1 MPGIY
6 VHIPFCRRK
15 CYYCDFF
22 SVGSRNAPREDFCEA
37 LLRESG
43 SRAAE
48 WEDCTRDSSAPRTL
62 YIGGGTPS
70 QLPPRMLAGLIRR
83 LKDIF
88 RLPHPDELTV
98 EVNPEDV
105 TTELVTAL
113 TEAGVNRV
121 SMGVQTFCDA
131 ELQAIGR
138 RHTGARA
145 LEAYALLRPAFTNI
159 SLDLIFGLPG
169 QSLESWRHTVERAV
183 NLLPEHIS
191 AYSLMW
197 EERTALSRMRTLGR
211 VEECDEDLSADM
223 YALLTDTLHAAG
235 YEHYEISNYCLPGR
249 ASLHNSS
256 YWSGEPYIGIGPG
269 AHSYDGC
276 RRRRSNPCDITA
288 YIAGTSLPEEELLT
302 DEELH
307 EEYLLTRLRR
317 LEGISLA
324 DFADHFGAE
333 ATDRMRR
340 RAALQTALLTVD
352 SNNIRLAPEGV
363 MRSDAAILA
372 LL

>member
-48 WEDCTRDSSAPRTL
+48 WEGCTRDTSAQRTL

-70 QLPPRMLAGLIRR
+70 QLPPQMLAGLIRR
-83 LKDIF
+83 LKEIF

-138 RHTGARA
+138 RHTAALA
-145 LEAYALLRPAFTNI
+145 LEAYALLRPAFSNL

-169 QSLESWRHTVERAV
+169 QSLESWEHTVERAV
-183 NLLPEHIS
+183 SLLPEHIS

-197 EERTALSRMRTLGR
+197 EERTALSRMRALGR
-211 VEECDEDLSADM
+211 VDECDEDLSADM
-223 YALLTDTLHAAG
+223 YALLTDTLRAAG
-235 YEHYEISNYCLPGR
+235 YEHYEISNYCLPGH

-256 YWSGEPYIGIGPG
+256 YWSGEPYIGLGPG

-276 RRRRSNPCDITA
+276 RRRRSNPCDIAA
-288 YIAGTSLPEEELLT
+288 YIAGTSQPEEEVLS
-302 DEELH
+302 DEELR
-307 EEYLLTRLRR
+307 EEYILTRLRR
-317 LEGISLA
+317 REGISLA
-324 DFADHFGAE
+324 DFGTRFGSEAADKL
-333 ATDRMRR
+333 RR
-340 RAALQTALLTVD
+340 RAALQTALIRLD
-352 SNNIRLAPEGV
+352 GDRLRLAPEGV